1 MFDNR
6 KLVKKFVKMN
16 GLTKSE
22 FRILNLVSSNNCF
35 DGKQLQ
41 QIILESGKFEIHDWE
56 FGIQNWG
63 HHLVNI
69 RNGRIKSVRTFS
81 YFLKIQM

>member
-6 KLVKKFVKMN
+6 KLVNKFVKMN
-16 GLTKSE
+16 GLTKYE
-22 FRILNLVSSNNCF
+22 FRILYLISSNNCF
-35 DGKQLQ
+35 DGKPLQ
-41 QIILESGKFEIHDWE
+41 QIILESERFEIHDWE

-63 HHLVNI
+63 NYLVNM
-69 RNGRIKSVRTFS
+69 RIKSVKNFS